1 MRLFEDFIDNVESE
15 ELSKQQ
21 ETESEVHI
29 DEPDCEIVCTYV
41 SQPDKPTEVQLTKY
55 RLVLEKYLSKA
66 SFIKQFDVEIT
77 SENKVFAI
85 IDIIGYPRTVYQ
97 VLSLFKQLSY
107 NNFSEIWIYQKGAT
121 VRHRIKAIPIFDY
134 IFKPGNEH
142 KQMINWHMYR
152 HELCN
157 LIEYMIPGSIKAQE
171 QLFDFVDD
179 NNISEKLDN
188 YATDIYSI
196 ISPNKISV
204 PIKARNAIKKSDL
217 NYDFLFE
224 EDYQKANILI
234 SQSIVSDGTPLGV
247 RAKDYKKFKD
257 QIIDTGM
264 KIKDFRFFP
273 DTVERTLGLKQVVF
287 CAYLGMVNYDDH
299 IREIVIGFQDAIYDD
314 ACRGFE
320 KTLMRLLP
328 ALTKEHI
335 ELIREKLLKAFDE

>member
-15 ELSKQQ
+15 ELSKQYDQ
-21 ETESEVHI
+21 EAVVHI
-29 DEPDCEIVCTYV
+29 DDPDYEIVCTYV
-41 SQPDKPTEVQLTKY
+41 LSSYKPDELQLTKS
-55 RLVLEKYLSKA
+55 RLILEKYLSKA
-66 SFIKQFDVEIT
+66 SFIKRFDVEIT

-107 NNFSEIWIYQKGAT
+107 NNFSEIWIYRKGAT
-121 VRHRIKAIPIFDY
+121 VKHRIKAIPILDY
-134 IFKPGNEH
+134 IFQPGNEH
-142 KQMINWHMYR
+142 KQMINWYMYR

-179 NNISEKLDN
+179 NNIAEKLDN

-196 ISPNKISV
+196 ISPKKISV

-257 QIIDTGM
+257 QIIDSGM

-273 DTVERTLGLKQVVF
+273 NTVERTLGLKQVVF

-314 ACRGFE
+314 VCSGFE

-328 ALTKEHI
+328 TLTKEHI